1 MKLSQTRYKPL
12 SKEGKNRMK
21 RVYPRDKQSRG
32 NSGACCS
39 SHLFS
44 SFCSIIHSL
53 LRFVLC
59 CAFFFYPVYPYSCFF
74 WGSLISSPA
83 WCMHHRIETFAW
95 RQYTLQETRFL
106 VFHPLIY
113 YFSALLLC
121 VIRFAHMLFW
131 MFVCSTAASD
141 HALKSFMYVG
151 NSPSLFRYIFSLL
164 FMFIMCLMF

>member
-44 SFCSIIHSL
+44 SLCSIIHSL

-74 WGSLISSPA
+74 LRLTYFFACMVYASS
-83 WCMHHRIETFAW
+83 HRNICVTSV
-95 RQYTLQETRFL
+95 YTSRDSFFGLPSS
-106 VFHPLIY
+106 H
-113 YFSALLLC
+113 LLLFC
-121 VIRFAHMLFW
+121 FIVVRNTLRA
-131 MFVCSTAASD
+131 
-141 HALKSFMYVG
+141 YVV
-151 NSPSLFRYIFSLL
+151 LDV
-164 FMFIMCLMF
+164 